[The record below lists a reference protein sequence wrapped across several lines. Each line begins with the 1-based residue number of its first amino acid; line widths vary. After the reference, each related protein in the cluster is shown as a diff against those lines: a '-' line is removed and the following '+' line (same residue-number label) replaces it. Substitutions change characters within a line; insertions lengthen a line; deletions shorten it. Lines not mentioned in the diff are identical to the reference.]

1 MRKHRASGV
10 VKMNE
15 REIAKNIVRQ
25 WDSHDRYRTVAGEDN
40 SEPDSVKVARA
51 LLRVDAEY
59 GCEVRDPC
67 GTIWE
72 HAKRVEEER
81 DKHKKAVESMRV
93 VLLAVLENDEV
104 CEGFNNNNLDH
115 ELKQQIRDAIAR
127 KV

>member
-1 MRKHRASGV
+1 MN
-10 VKMNE
+10 MNE
-15 REIAKNIVRQ
+15 RKIAKNIVRQ
-25 WDSHDRYRTVAGEDN
+25 WDNHDKFRVIAGEDN

-72 HAKRVEEER
+72 YSKRLEEER
-81 DKHKKAVESMRV
+81 DKYKKAIESMRV
-93 VLLAVLENDEV
+93 VLLAVLDNDEV

-115 ELKQQIRDAIAR
+115 ELKQQIRDAIAW

>member
-1 MRKHRASGV
+1 MN
-10 VKMNE
+10 MNE

-25 WDSHDRYRTVAGEDN
+25 WDNHDRFRVIEGEDN

-51 LLRVDAEY
+51 LLRVDADY

-72 HAKRVEEER
+72 YSKAVEMER
-81 DKHKKAVESMRV
+81 DKYKKAIEAMRV
-93 VLLAVLENDEV
+93 VLLAVLDNDEV

-115 ELKQQIRDAIAR
+115 ELKQQIRDAIAW